1 MSKHKCNTPIPFAQ
15 QFKQARRVF
24 KPRDFSAYLGF
35 EESTS
40 NTPLEGANSDFMF
53 CLYHILH
60 HLTLL
65 TECEPIYPKAVLAV
79 HRKVLSTL
87 YNPLYFLHSQQWQ

>member
-1 MSKHKCNTPIPFAQ
+1 MSNHKSNNPILFAQ

-24 KPRDFSAYLGF
+24 KPRDFSRGSTAYLGF

-40 NTPLEGANSDFMF
+40 KTPLEGANSDFMF

-60 HLTLL
+60 QHTLL

-79 HRKVLSTL
+79 HQKVLTT
-87 YNPLYFLHSQQWQ
+87 